1 MKQIRLFAI
10 VGLIVTLAM
19 PVGGCT
25 RPIRPITSDPDFTGV
40 ITEIEPVANKGT
52 LGRLL
57 VESYAG
63 EFVDKY
69 FVTIKED
76 TRIFEGVGEGHRLT
90 SFDALKVGDKV
101 EAWFAG
107 PVLESFPAQATAKQ
121 IVIIESGVVLPP
133 AAVASPV
140 PPTSEPATP
149 TLVPASPAP
158 TYTPS
163 PPAPEP
169 TSTQA
174 YLGVVRKGGELGG
187 VWTLADLR
195 YGVHPDRLRVVV
207 EMVEP
212 RDGVP
217 LYQVVEVDNAA
228 EPFPTGHDPSWGVAR
243 IDLVVSDLYA
253 YNSPVFEAL
262 PIVPTDNP
270 TVTRIGHYPTF
281 DDSSLGFSIGLA
293 AVSAYEVYE
302 LTDPVRIVIDVLW

>member
-10 VGLIVTLAM
+10 MGLIAILAM
-19 PVGGCT
+19 SVVGCT
-25 RPIRPITSDPDFTGV
+25 RPPRPITSDPDFAGV

-52 LGRLL
+52 LGRVL
-57 VESYAG
+57 VESHAG

-69 FVTIKED
+69 FVTIKD
-76 TRIFEGVGEGHRLT
+76 DSRIFERVGEGHRLT

-101 EAWFAG
+101 QVWFAG
-107 PVLESFPAQATAKQ
+107 PVLESFPAQVTAKQ
-121 IVIIESGVVLPP
+121 VAIVESGMVLPP

-149 TLVPASPAP
+149 TLAPTSPAP

-169 TSTQA
+169 TSTQT
-174 YLGVVRKGGELGG
+174 YLGVVRQGGELGG
-187 VWTLADLR
+187 VWNLADVR

-212 RDGVP
+212 RDRVP

-270 TVTRIGHYPTF
+270 RVIRIGHYPTF
-281 DDSSLGFSIGLA
+281 EDSTLGFSIGLQ